1 MALDPELSFGG
12 KINTTETVIANT
24 FGKSAMLTVDGTAV
38 GTAKLTNSDA
48 LFVGD
53 GGAAFMRILHGGEVS
68 DKNGIVGDSATVP
81 IFGTGSVVVTGAGS
95 KWTNTGNLTV
105 AALAVADITIT
116 DNGEVSDVD
125 AVVGFDPGAAGSV
138 SVADAAKW
146 TSTGDVV
153 LGNSGKGT
161 MLLQHTGTATVAD
174 TATLGKNL
182 TGEGIVTIDGTAS
195 KWTVGFLHVGDN
207 GNGTLRLQ
215 NDGDLESLVAIV
227 GVDTG
232 GVGLATVTG
241 VGSKWTNTDAMI
253 VGNFGK
259 GTLNIEAT
267 GEVVTKSLSMGGLTY
282 GEGHM
287 TVTGMNSRLTVADQ
301 LTVADFN
308 FSKGNLQVE
317 NAGKVASAA
326 GVIGHEM
333 DSIGEA
339 IITGAGSLWAASGDF
354 QVGDAGSGTLKI
366 LSGGVVTSGINA
378 TLGSRETGVGV
389 ATVDGAGSLWA
400 VTDFLVVGSKGEGSV
415 VTRNGGKVTAG
426 KAIIGNVSTAQAAFA
441 VDGAGSTVTTTGTFT
456 VGEAGHGELAITA
469 GGVVSSQGG
478 TIGNAAGGK
487 GVATVS
493 GAASK
498 WDTGA
503 SPLTIGNFGAGE
515 LAIVKGAT
523 VANATGFLGRNP
535 GSSGTVMVQDAGS
548 TWNVPGALF
557 VGGDAAG
564 PKGAGLVRLEQ
575 GGRLNSGAATI
586 LRGGALEIGAA
597 FVLNAAALTFND
609 GTLRTLA
616 DTTFS
621 TNATLAAGGV
631 TVDSMGATSTIS
643 GIFSGTGGFKKV
655 NTGRIVVASDHTA
668 TGDTQIDGGDLI
680 VNGSIASANTFINR
694 AGLLGGSG
702 LVKGNAFNHGIVS
715 PGNSPGTL
723 TVHGNFTQSAGGT
736 LRIEVAGLAASEHDL
751 LAIHGAAHLA
761 GTVRVVRLGGFKLH
775 VGDEVTFLTAAG
787 GVNGTF
793 ASKHNDFASTGT
805 IVKGEIVYRAN
816 SVVLRAVQGSF
827 ADAAREHCD
836 SPNDLAVGKALDK
849 AVGRAGSSALINFLN
864 DEPLDKLCRDLE
876 LIAPDELTSIYNLG
890 VSLANVQTANLE
902 RRTAD
907 IRDGSS
913 GFSSSGYAMSGSAGS
928 TSGTLGVAGPAGKG
942 GKELLAPADPR
953 LGFFV
958 TGVGEFTKLGDTANA
973 RGYDLTTGGFT
984 LGVDYRLTPNFAL
997 GVMAGYARTGID
1009 LSRNGRITVDGGKLG
1024 IYATYFTGG
1033 FYADAAV
1040 TGGLNGYETRRT
1052 ALRGT
1057 ARGSENGGEVN
1068 ALLAGGY
1075 DWKSGAFSV
1084 GPTASLQYTHIGI
1097 GGFTEH
1103 GSLAPL
1109 TYGAQRA
1116 ESLRSAV
1123 GAKASYDWHIG
1134 GVTVKPEVRAAW
1146 QHEYADGDYVFSARF
1161 AKRAGG
1167 TFTVNGPEKDRDS
1180 LLLGAGVAVL
1190 WNERTATYV
1199 YYDGEIGR
1207 NNYDSN
1213 NVSGGVRL
1221 SF

>member
-1 MALDPELSFGG
+1 MKNTCSTVRTRRPLLGSIALLLGLGLASSFAQIPTGPLYWVGTATNAGVSGSGTWNNFSTQWSTTPAGAANSPWNSDTANFNGTAGG
-12 KINTTETVIANT
+12 TATISNTAITANAINFNPSAGAFTILLTGGGVPLIAQKIAFFNGSTLTLNGAGIANT
-24 FGKSAMLTVDGTAV
+24 SGRTQTIVAESGV
-38 GTAKLTNSDA
+38 GSTLVAAGAAATTFFTNSA
-48 LFVGD
+48 VAGNVVINNVGD
-53 GGAAFMRILHGGEVS
+53 GTHTDF
-68 DKNGIVGDSATVP
+68 NGLASADHATITNSGTDSYAY
-81 IFGTGSVVVTGAGS
+81 FGI
-95 KWTNTGNLTV
+95 
-105 AALAVADITIT
+105 AVADSPTAAHATIINAG
-116 DNGEVSDVD
+116 DGSFLEIANGGSGGM
-125 AVVGFDPGAAGSV
+125 ARVVNQHATSFINISELSGTGTTLGSV
-138 SVADAAKW
+138 EG
-146 TSTGDVV
+146 TGAVF
-153 LGNSGKGT
+153 LG
-161 MLLQHTGTATVAD
+161 
-174 TATLGKNL
+174 GKNL
-182 TGEGIVTIDGTAS
+182 TVGGNSLSTVFSGVIQDGSPDVAQPGNSNQQNFIGGSLT
-195 KWTVGFLHVGDN
+195 KVGA
-207 GNGTLRLQ
+207 GTLTLTGA
-215 NDGDLESLVAIV
+215 NLYTGGTTVNGGSLIVDGSLVSP
-227 GVDTG
+227 T
-232 GVGLATVTG
+232 
-241 VGSKWTNTDAMI
+241 
-253 VGNFGK
+253 
-259 GTLNIEAT
+259 
-267 GEVVTKSLSMGGLTY
+267 
-282 GEGHM
+282 
-287 TVTGMNSRLTVADQ
+287 
-301 LTVADFN
+301 
-308 FSKGNLQVE
+308 
-317 NAGKVASAA
+317 
-326 GVIGHEM
+326 
-333 DSIGEA
+333 
-339 IITGAGSLWAASGDF
+339 
-354 QVGDAGSGTLKI
+354 
-366 LSGGVVTSGINA
+366 TS
-378 TLGSRETGVGV
+378 V
-389 ATVDGAGSLWA
+389 
-400 VTDFLVVGSKGEGSV
+400 
-415 VTRNGGKVTAG
+415 
-426 KAIIGNVSTAQAAFA
+426 
-441 VDGAGSTVTTTGTFT
+441 
-456 VGEAGHGELAITA
+456 
-469 GGVVSSQGG
+469 
-478 TIGNAAGGK
+478 
-487 GVATVS
+487 
-493 GAASK
+493 
-498 WDTGA
+498 
-503 SPLTIGNFGAGE
+503 
-515 LAIVKGAT
+515 
-523 VANATGFLGRNP
+523 NP
-535 GSSGTVMVQDAGS
+535 G
-548 TWNVPGALF
+548 
-557 VGGDAAG
+557 
-564 PKGAGLVRLEQ
+564 
-575 GGRLNSGAATI
+575 
-586 LRGGALEIGAA
+586 
-597 FVLNAAALTFND
+597 
-609 GTLRTLA
+609 
-616 DTTFS
+616 
-621 TNATLAAGGV
+621 
-631 TVDSMGATSTIS
+631 
-643 GIFSGTGGFKKV
+643 
-655 NTGRIVVASDHTA
+655 
-668 TGDTQIDGGDLI
+668 
-680 VNGSIASANTFINR
+680 
-694 AGLLGGSG
+694 GLLGGHG
-702 LVKGNAFNHGIVS
+702 FIGGNLVNGGTVS

-849 AVGRAGSSALINFLN
+849 AVGHAGSSALINFLN

-913 GFSSSGYAMSGSAGS
+913 GFSSSGYAVSGSAGS

-1116 ESLRSAV
+1116 ESLRSAL
-1123 GAKASYDWHIG
+1123 GAKASYDWHLG
-1134 GVTVKPEVRAAW
+1134 GVVVKPEVRAAW
-1146 QHEYADGDYVFSARF
+1146 QHEYADGDYAFSARF

-1167 TFTVNGPEKDRDS
+1167 TFNVNGPEKDRDS

-1207 NNYDSN
+1207 SNYDSN